1 MVESKTVL
9 NLRFSLLVKAEGL
22 TVTTETVVY
31 VGLTNLA
38 VLARFWV
45 VGSYLPKTRLFV
57 KNNFGMQSMLFE
69 ERQIDAGYPESVVL
83 AFLQD
88 WLRLTPTRLKLILQT
103 YLSLN
108 EALAD
113 DFRLLAKLPKTDW
126 LAKFDRQ
133 VLETELSKFYQRLVS
148 QDIQVCSILDVT
160 YPTNLNHLAEPP
172 LVLYYQGNWSVLN
185 QYKWLTVVGSRMPTV
200 YTKKVL
206 QNILEPVCQAGV
218 GVVSGLALGVDTLA
232 HQIALQAQSA
242 TVWIF
247 GSGLDFDSFYPA
259 ENWGLKQQILE
270 QGGLVISEYPPGT
283 EPLSYN
289 FPKRN
294 RLLAALGSVVW
305 VVQAGQKS
313 GSLITASLAR
323 DLGKTVATVP
333 GSIYDDSLAG
343 NLNLLRDGANLI
355 LEFADLWQLLGLSKY
370 QPVTVN
376 REQPVFNSAEE
387 QLVWQQL
394 SAEPQLLEDLSRR
407 LQMEI
412 QELSQHLTMLEL
424 HNLAVCVGENLWVR
438 G

>member
-1 MVESKTVL
+1 
-9 NLRFSLLVKAEGL
+9 
-22 TVTTETVVY
+22 
-31 VGLTNLA
+31 
-38 VLARFWV
+38 
-45 VGSYLPKTRLFV
+45 
-57 KNNFGMQSMLFE
+57 
-69 ERQIDAGYPESVVL
+69 
-83 AFLQD
+83 
-88 WLRLTPTRLKLILQT
+88 
-103 YLSLN
+103 
-108 EALAD
+108 
-113 DFRLLAKLPKTDW
+113 
-126 LAKFDRQ
+126 
-133 VLETELSKFYQRLVS
+133 
-148 QDIQVCSILDVT
+148 
-160 YPTNLNHLAEPP
+160 
-172 LVLYYQGNWSVLN
+172 
-185 QYKWLTVVGSRMPTV
+185 
-200 YTKKVL
+200 
-206 QNILEPVCQAGV
+206 
-218 GVVSGLALGVDTLA
+218 VVSGLALGVDTLA

-242 TVWIF
+242 TVGII

-283 EPLSYN
+283 EPVSYN

-355 LEFADLWQLLGLSKY
+355 LEFTDLWQLLGLSKY

>member
-1 MVESKTVL
+1 
-9 NLRFSLLVKAEGL
+9 
-22 TVTTETVVY
+22 

-38 VLARFWV
+38 VLSRFWV

-69 ERQIDAGYPESVVL
+69 ERQIDASYPESVVL

-88 WLRLTPTRLKLILQT
+88 WLRLTPSRLKLILQT

-133 VLETELSKFYQRLVS
+133 VLETELPKFYQRLVS
-148 QDIQVCSILDVT
+148 QDIQVCSILDVA

-232 HQIALQAQSA
+232 HQIALQARSA
-242 TVWIF
+242 TVGII

-259 ENWGLKQQILE
+259 ENWGLRQQILE

-283 EPLSYN
+283 EPVSYN

>member
-1 MVESKTVL
+1 
-9 NLRFSLLVKAEGL
+9 
-22 TVTTETVVY
+22 
-31 VGLTNLA
+31 
-38 VLARFWV
+38 
-45 VGSYLPKTRLFV
+45 
-57 KNNFGMQSMLFE
+57 MQFMLFE
-69 ERQIDAGYPESVVL
+69 ARQIDAGYPESVVL

-133 VLETELSKFYQRLVS
+133 VLETELPKFYQRLIS

-232 HQIALQAQSA
+232 HQIALQARSA
-242 TVWIF
+242 TVGII

-283 EPLSYN
+283 EPVSYN

-333 GSIYDDSLAG
+333 GSIYDETLAG

>member
-1 MVESKTVL
+1 
-9 NLRFSLLVKAEGL
+9 
-22 TVTTETVVY
+22 
-31 VGLTNLA
+31 
-38 VLARFWV
+38 
-45 VGSYLPKTRLFV
+45 
-57 KNNFGMQSMLFE
+57 MQFMLFE
-69 ERQIDAGYPESVVL
+69 ERQTDAGYPESVVL

-133 VLETELSKFYQRLVS
+133 VLETELPKFYQRLVS

-206 QNILEPVCQAGV
+206 QNILELVCQAGV

-232 HQIALQAQSA
+232 HQIALQARSA
-242 TVWIF
+242 TVGII

-283 EPLSYN
+283 EPVSYN

-333 GSIYDDSLAG
+333 GSIYDETLAG

-407 LQMEI
+407 LQMGI

>member
-1 MVESKTVL
+1 
-9 NLRFSLLVKAEGL
+9 
-22 TVTTETVVY
+22 
-31 VGLTNLA
+31 
-38 VLARFWV
+38 
-45 VGSYLPKTRLFV
+45 
-57 KNNFGMQSMLFE
+57 MLFE
-69 ERQIDAGYPESVVL
+69 ERQTDAGYPESVVL

-133 VLETELSKFYQRLVS
+133 VLETELPKFYQRLVS

-206 QNILEPVCQAGV
+206 QNILELVCQAGV

-232 HQIALQAQSA
+232 HQIALQARSA
-242 TVWIF
+242 TVGII

-283 EPLSYN
+283 EPVSYN

-333 GSIYDDSLAG
+333 GSIYDETLAG

-407 LQMEI
+407 LQMGI